1 MKRLDRLVAAVGLAV
16 IAISPMAAADEVVLK
31 ALTQGGHAI
40 LVRHAKI
47 GGHTK
52 ALVLDLGGNCANEEN
67 LSAEGRAQAIRLKSM
82 VDKLGIVFD
91 QVLTSPYCRAKD
103 TAQLAFGRATVEPNL
118 LALENGTQEQG
129 QERTKAITE
138 LLTRHAGKGNVALI
152 SHRPNIDAIT
162 LELVEEGEAVV
173 ARIQFNGELD
183 VIGRIAP

>member
-1 MKRLDRLVAAVGLAV
+1 M
-16 IAISPMAAADEVVLK
+16 
-31 ALTQGGHAI
+31 
-40 LVRHAKI
+40 
-47 GGHTK
+47 
-52 ALVLDLGGNCANEEN
+52 
-67 LSAEGRAQAIRLKSM
+67 
-82 VDKLGIVFD
+82 
-91 QVLTSPYCRAKD
+91 
-103 TAQLAFGRATVEPNL
+103 
-118 LALENGTQEQG
+118 ENGTQEQG